1 MDQQLV
7 NQIAQRAGISPD
19 QATQAAQAVVEF
31 LKGRLPG
38 PIASQLDSVLGG
50 QAGAAGGM
58 GNMGNMPSMGNMPNM
73 GNQGNMPNM
82 GGMPGQT
89 NQSLGGMQGQ
99 TDQSLG
105 GMQSNQQP

>member
-19 QATQAAQAVVEF
+19 QATQAAQAVVEY

-38 PIASQLDSVLGG
+38 PIGSQLDNALGG

-58 GNMGNMPSMGNMPNM
+58 GNLGNLGNTPDMPNAGNLGNMGNMP
-73 GNQGNMPNM
+73 
-82 GGMPGQT
+82 
-89 NQSLGGMQGQ
+89 GQ

-105 GMQSNQQP
+105 GSLGNQQP